1 MLITMQKEVTQ
12 RSLAKSFKI
21 LSLSRNLV
29 KTRQTDLAIRLYS
42 AFRSNVQLIST
53 RMPDGDDRDSLVQ
66 EV

>member
-12 RSLAKSFKI
+12 GSLAKWFKI

-29 KTRQTDLAIRLYS
+29 KTRQTDLVIRIYS
-42 AFRSNVQLIST
+42 TFRSNVQLIST
-53 RMPDGDDRDSLVQ
+53 KMSDGDDRGSLVQ